1 MKIVRFKK
9 LKEGMVEFV
18 LENGEEI
25 LAHEDLILKYEL
37 LRSKEIDANQLEK
50 IQQENEIYR
59 LYTVALS
66 YIKTK
71 MRSKKEIATYLRQK
85 QADSKKID
93 QVLEILNRQGYLNEN
108 IYAEAFVHDRM
119 VLTMD
124 GPNKITSDLRKNE
137 IDNQVIE
144 QALSVFNEEIEREKI
159 QNYIQKQL
167 RMNKRKSSTA
177 LKQKMKSDL
186 ERLGYHALLYQ
197 SEIAKITVDDADL
210 YQAEYQKLYQKLSK
224 KYQGKE
230 LEWRIKQ
237 KLYQKGFRQEE

>member
-18 LENGEEI
+18 LENKEEFI
-25 LAHEDLILKYEL
+25 AHEDLILKYNL
-37 LRSKEIDANQLEK
+37 LRSKEIDAKQLEK

-66 YIKTK
+66 YMKTK
-71 MRSKKEIATYLRQK
+71 MRSKKEITTYLRQK
-85 QADSKKID
+85 QADSKKIA

-124 GPNKITSDLRKNE
+124 GPNKIEADLRKNE

-144 QALSVFNEEIEREKI
+144 QALSVFDEEVEQEKI

-167 RMNKRKSSTA
+167 RMNKRKSSIA
-177 LKQKMKSDL
+177 LKQKLKSDL
-186 ERLGYHALLYQ
+186 ERLGYHAYLYQ
-197 SEIAKITVDDADL
+197 SEISKISVDDEAL
-210 YQAEYQKLYQKLSK
+210 YQVEYQKLYQKLSK

>member
-18 LENGEEI
+18 LENKEEFI
-25 LAHEDLILKYEL
+25 AHEDLILKYNL
-37 LRSKEIDANQLEK
+37 LRSKEIDAKQLEK

-71 MRSKKEIATYLRQK
+71 MRSKKEITTYLRQK
-85 QADSKKID
+85 QADSKKIA

-124 GPNKITSDLRKNE
+124 GPNKIEADLRKNE

-144 QALSVFNEEIEREKI
+144 QALSVFDEEVEQEKI

-167 RMNKRKSSTA
+167 RMNKRKSSIA
-177 LKQKMKSDL
+177 LKQKLKSDL
-186 ERLGYHALLYQ
+186 ERLGYHAYLYQ
-197 SEIAKITVDDADL
+197 SEISKISVDDEAL
-210 YQAEYQKLYQKLSK
+210 YQVEYQKLYQKLSK

>member
-18 LENGEEI
+18 LENKEEFI
-25 LAHEDLILKYEL
+25 AHEDLILKYNL
-37 LRSKEIDANQLEK
+37 LRSKEIDAKQLEK

-66 YIKTK
+66 YMKTK
-71 MRSKKEIATYLRQK
+71 MRSKKEITTYLRQK
-85 QADSKKID
+85 QADSKKIA
-93 QVLEILNRQGYLNEN
+93 QVLKILNRQGYLNEN

-124 GPNKITSDLRKNE
+124 GPNKIEADLRKNE

-144 QALSVFNEEIEREKI
+144 QALSVFDEEVEQEKI

-167 RMNKRKSSTA
+167 RMNKRKSSIA
-177 LKQKMKSDL
+177 LKQKLKSDL
-186 ERLGYHALLYQ
+186 ERLGYHAYLYQ
-197 SEIAKITVDDADL
+197 SEISKISVDDEAL
-210 YQAEYQKLYQKLSK
+210 YQVEYQKLYQKLSK

>member
-18 LENGEEI
+18 LENKEEFI
-25 LAHEDLILKYEL
+25 AHEDLILKYNL
-37 LRSKEIDANQLEK
+37 LRSKEIDAKQLEK

-66 YIKTK
+66 YMKTK
-71 MRSKKEIATYLRQK
+71 MRSKKEITTYLRQK
-85 QADSKKID
+85 QADSKKIA

-124 GPNKITSDLRKNE
+124 GPNKIEADLRKNE

-144 QALSVFNEEIEREKI
+144 QALSVFDEEVEKEKI
-159 QNYIQKQL
+159 QYYIQKQL
-167 RMNKRKSSTA
+167 RMNKRKSSIA
-177 LKQKMKSDL
+177 LKQKLKSDL
-186 ERLGYHALLYQ
+186 ERLGYHAYLYQ
-197 SEIAKITVDDADL
+197 SEISKISVDDEAL
-210 YQAEYQKLYQKLSK
+210 YQVEYQKLYQKLSK

>member
-18 LENGEEI
+18 LENKEEFI
-25 LAHEDLILKYEL
+25 AHEDLILKYNL
-37 LRSKEIDANQLEK
+37 LRSKEIDAKQLEK

-66 YIKTK
+66 YMKTK
-71 MRSKKEIATYLRQK
+71 MRSKKEITTYLRQK
-85 QADSKKID
+85 QADSKKIA

-108 IYAEAFVHDRM
+108 IYAEAFVHDCM

-124 GPNKITSDLRKNE
+124 GPNKIEADLRKNE

-144 QALSVFNEEIEREKI
+144 QALSVFDEEVEQEKI

-167 RMNKRKSSTA
+167 RMNKRKSSIA
-177 LKQKMKSDL
+177 LKQKLKSDL
-186 ERLGYHALLYQ
+186 ERLGYHAYLYQ
-197 SEIAKITVDDADL
+197 SEISKISVDDEVL
-210 YQAEYQKLYQKLSK
+210 YQVEYQKLYQKLSK

>member
-18 LENGEEI
+18 LENKEEFI
-25 LAHEDLILKYEL
+25 AHEDLILKYNL
-37 LRSKEIDANQLEK
+37 LRSKEIDAKQLEK

-66 YIKTK
+66 YMKTK
-71 MRSKKEIATYLRQK
+71 MRSKKEITTYLRQK
-85 QADSKKID
+85 QADSKKIA

-124 GPNKITSDLRKNE
+124 GPNKIEADLRKNE

-144 QALSVFNEEIEREKI
+144 QALSVFDEEVEKEKI

-167 RMNKRKSSTA
+167 RMNKRKSSIA
-177 LKQKMKSDL
+177 LKQKLKSDL
-186 ERLGYHALLYQ
+186 ERLGYHAYLYQ
-197 SEIAKITVDDADL
+197 SEISKISVDDEAL
-210 YQAEYQKLYQKLSK
+210 YQVEYQKLYQKLSK

>member
-18 LENGEEI
+18 LENKEEFI
-25 LAHEDLILKYEL
+25 AHEDLILKYNL
-37 LRSKEIDANQLEK
+37 LRSKEIDAKQLEK

-66 YIKTK
+66 YMKTK
-71 MRSKKEIATYLRQK
+71 MRSKKEITTYLRQK
-85 QADSKKID
+85 QADSKKIA

-124 GPNKITSDLRKNE
+124 GPNKIEADLRKNE

-144 QALSVFNEEIEREKI
+144 QALSVFDEEVEQEKI

-167 RMNKRKSSTA
+167 RMNKRKSSIA
-177 LKQKMKSDL
+177 LKQKLKSDL
-186 ERLGYHALLYQ
+186 ERLGYHAYLYQ
-197 SEIAKITVDDADL
+197 SEISKISVDDEVL
-210 YQAEYQKLYQKLSK
+210 YQVEYQKLYQKLSK

>member
-59 LYTVALS
+59 LYTVALN
-66 YIKTK
+66 YIKPK

-124 GPNKITSDLRKNE
+124 GPNKIASDLRKNE
-137 IDNQVIE
+137 IDSQVIE

-159 QNYIQKQL
+159 QSYIQKQL

-186 ERLGYHALLYQ
+186 ERLGYHAFLYQ
-197 SEIAKITVDDADL
+197 SEISKITVDDADL

>member
-18 LENGEEI
+18 LENKEEFI
-25 LAHEDLILKYEL
+25 AHEDLILKYNL
-37 LRSKEIDANQLEK
+37 LRSKEIDAKQLEK

-66 YIKTK
+66 YMKTK
-71 MRSKKEIATYLRQK
+71 MRSKKEITTYLRQK
-85 QADSKKID
+85 QADSKKIA

-124 GPNKITSDLRKNE
+124 GPNKIEADLRKNE

-144 QALSVFNEEIEREKI
+144 QALSVFDEEVEQEKI

-167 RMNKRKSSTA
+167 RMNKRKSSIA
-177 LKQKMKSDL
+177 LKQKLKSDL
-186 ERLGYHALLYQ
+186 ERIGYHAYLYQ
-197 SEIAKITVDDADL
+197 SEISKISVDDEAL
-210 YQAEYQKLYQKLSK
+210 YQVEYQKLYQKLSK

>member
-18 LENGEEI
+18 LENKEEFI
-25 LAHEDLILKYEL
+25 AHEDLILKYNL
-37 LRSKEIDANQLEK
+37 LRSKEIDAKQLEK

-66 YIKTK
+66 YMKTK
-71 MRSKKEIATYLRQK
+71 MRSKKEITTYLRQK
-85 QADSKKID
+85 QADSKKIA

-124 GPNKITSDLRKNE
+124 GPNKIEADLRKNE

-144 QALSVFNEEIEREKI
+144 QALSVFDEEVEQEKI

-167 RMNKRKSSTA
+167 RMNKRKSSIA
-177 LKQKMKSDL
+177 LKQKLKSDL
-186 ERLGYHALLYQ
+186 ERLGYHTYLYQ
-197 SEIAKITVDDADL
+197 SEISKISVDDEAL
-210 YQAEYQKLYQKLSK
+210 YQVEYQKLYQKLSK
-224 KYQGKE
+224 KHQGKE

>member
-59 LYTVALS
+59 LYTVALN
-66 YIKTK
+66 YIKPK

-93 QVLEILNRQGYLNEN
+93 QVLEILKRQGYLNEN

-124 GPNKITSDLRKNE
+124 GPNKIESDLRKNE

-159 QNYIQKQL
+159 QSYIQKQL
-167 RMNKRKSSTA
+167 RMNIRKSSTA

-186 ERLGYHALLYQ
+186 ERLGYHAFLYQ
-197 SEIAKITVDDADL
+197 SEISKITVDDADL

>member
-59 LYTVALS
+59 LYTVALN

-93 QVLEILNRQGYLNEN
+93 QVLEILISCQTFVNPFYSFLYFRVN
-108 IYAEAFVHDRM
+108 IHIY
-119 VLTMD
+119 
-124 GPNKITSDLRKNE
+124 K
-137 IDNQVIE
+137 
-144 QALSVFNEEIEREKI
+144 
-159 QNYIQKQL
+159 
-167 RMNKRKSSTA
+167 
-177 LKQKMKSDL
+177 
-186 ERLGYHALLYQ
+186 
-197 SEIAKITVDDADL
+197 
-210 YQAEYQKLYQKLSK
+210 
-224 KYQGKE
+224 
-230 LEWRIKQ
+230 
-237 KLYQKGFRQEE
+237 

>member
-1 MKIVRFKK
+1 
-9 LKEGMVEFV
+9 
-18 LENGEEI
+18 
-25 LAHEDLILKYEL
+25 
-37 LRSKEIDANQLEK
+37 
-50 IQQENEIYR
+50 
-59 LYTVALS
+59 
-66 YIKTK
+66 
-71 MRSKKEIATYLRQK
+71 
-85 QADSKKID
+85 
-93 QVLEILNRQGYLNEN
+93 
-108 IYAEAFVHDRM
+108 M

-124 GPNKITSDLRKNE
+124 GPNKIASDLRKNE

-186 ERLGYHALLYQ
+186 ERLGYHAFLYQ
-197 SEIAKITVDDADL
+197 SEISKITVDDADL

>member
-9 LKEGMVEFV
+9 LKEGMIEFV
-18 LENGEEI
+18 LENKEEFI
-25 LAHEDLILKYEL
+25 AHEDLILKYNL
-37 LRSKEIDANQLEK
+37 LRSKEIDAKQLEK

-66 YIKTK
+66 YMKTK
-71 MRSKKEIATYLRQK
+71 MRSKKEITTYLRQK
-85 QADSKKID
+85 QADSKKIA

-124 GPNKITSDLRKNE
+124 GPNKIEADLRKNE

-144 QALSVFNEEIEREKI
+144 QALSVFDEEVEQEKI

-167 RMNKRKSSTA
+167 RMNKRKSSIA
-177 LKQKMKSDL
+177 LKQKLKSDL
-186 ERLGYHALLYQ
+186 ERLGYHAYLYQ
-197 SEIAKITVDDADL
+197 SEISKISVDDEAL
-210 YQAEYQKLYQKLSK
+210 YQVEYQKLYQKLSK

>member
-18 LENGEEI
+18 LENKEEFI
-25 LAHEDLILKYEL
+25 AHEDLILKYNL
-37 LRSKEIDANQLEK
+37 LRSKEIDAKQLEK

-66 YIKTK
+66 YMKTK
-71 MRSKKEIATYLRQK
+71 MRSKKEITTYLRQK
-85 QADSKKID
+85 QADSKKIA

-124 GPNKITSDLRKNE
+124 GPNKIEADLRKNE
-137 IDNQVIE
+137 IDNQLIE
-144 QALSVFNEEIEREKI
+144 QALSVFDEEVEQEKI

-167 RMNKRKSSTA
+167 RMNKRKSSIA
-177 LKQKMKSDL
+177 LKQKLKSDL
-186 ERLGYHALLYQ
+186 ERLGYHAYLYQ
-197 SEIAKITVDDADL
+197 SEISKISVDDEAL
-210 YQAEYQKLYQKLSK
+210 YQVEYQKLYQKLSK

>member
-9 LKEGMVEFV
+9 LKEGMIEFV
-18 LENGEEI
+18 LENKEEFI
-25 LAHEDLILKYEL
+25 AHEDLILKYNL
-37 LRSKEIDANQLEK
+37 LRSKEIDAKQLEK

-66 YIKTK
+66 YMKTK
-71 MRSKKEIATYLRQK
+71 MRSKKEITTYLRQK
-85 QADSKKID
+85 QADSKKIA

-124 GPNKITSDLRKNE
+124 GPNKIEADLRKNE

-144 QALSVFNEEIEREKI
+144 QALSVFDEEVEQEKI

-167 RMNKRKSSTA
+167 RMNKRKSSIA
-177 LKQKMKSDL
+177 LKQKLKSDL
-186 ERLGYHALLYQ
+186 ERLGYHAYLYQ
-197 SEIAKITVDDADL
+197 SEISKISVDDEAL
-210 YQAEYQKLYQKLSK
+210 YQVEYQKLYQKLSK
-224 KYQGKE
+224 KHQGKE